1 MDIIESGYHYR
12 VYDLKGENP
21 QDIKFTKR
29 NALGGFEPGTTNEE
43 LIDVLIARLYAR
55 QGDNPS
61 AENHC
66 VIILLKAIRQM
77 LNRIITKKINHKNE
91 KPRSTRAKEDSTEG
105 SENPQG

>member
-29 NALGGFEPGTTNEE
+29 NSLGGFDAGTTNEE
-43 LIDVLIARLYAR
+43 LIDVLIARMYSL
-55 QGDNPS
+55 QGDTPS
-61 AENHC
+61 AENQC
-66 VIILLKAIRQM
+66 VIIMLKAIRQM

-91 KPRSTRAKEDSTEG
+91 KSRSTRIQKGSSEG
-105 SENPQG
+105 SEIAPE